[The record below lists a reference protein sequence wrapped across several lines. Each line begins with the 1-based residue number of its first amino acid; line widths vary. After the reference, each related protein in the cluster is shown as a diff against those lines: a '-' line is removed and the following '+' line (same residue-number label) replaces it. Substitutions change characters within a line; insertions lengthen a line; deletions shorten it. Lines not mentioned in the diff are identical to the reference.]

1 VSASSLRV
9 GAHGGLL
16 TPGLTVGAL
25 LAVVLGGAWNLIGA
39 SVPAGAFA
47 LVGAAAFLASS
58 MNMPITAIVLV
69 AEFTHL
75 GHDMLFPVVFA
86 VAGSVGASRVCAML
100 ASRASRASA
109 GATAMP
115 THMAASVTANAAQER
130 PAAMKLLPV
139 THK

>member
-1 VSASSLRV
+1 
-9 GAHGGLL
+9 
-16 TPGLTVGAL
+16 
-25 LAVVLGGAWNLIGA
+25 
-39 SVPAGAFA
+39 VPVGAFA
-47 LVGAAAFLASS
+47 IVGAAAFLASS

-86 VAGSVGASRVCAML
+86 VAGSIGASRVCAML
-100 ASRASRASA
+100 ASRAS
-109 GATAMP
+109 TAP
-115 THMAASVTANAAQER
+115 KNVQAHVAASVTPHAAQER